1 MRVHHLVV
9 AMVVAT
15 VELWV
20 DTKAVMLV
28 AKRAEW
34 SEPTK
39 VDQLDYLMVAM
50 MVGSKVHH

>member
-50 MVGSKVHH
+50 MVGLKVHH

>member
-1 MRVHHLVV
+1 MRVSHLVV
-9 AMVVAT
+9 VMVVAT

-20 DTKAVMLV
+20 DTKAATLV
-28 AKRAEW
+28 AKRVER

-50 MVGSKVHH
+50 MVGL